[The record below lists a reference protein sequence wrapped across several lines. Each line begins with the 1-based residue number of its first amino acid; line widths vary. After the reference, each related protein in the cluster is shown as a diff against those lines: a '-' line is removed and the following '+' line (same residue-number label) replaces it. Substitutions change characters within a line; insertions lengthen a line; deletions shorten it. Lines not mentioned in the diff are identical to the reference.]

1 MRHTPPPRQGS
12 LFAAIV
18 RTLGSHE
25 PAARLQKIDVALGFI
40 GFFVLFSVIKTA
52 ASTLQGVPSAPESL
66 VAAIFV
72 GLGYMMWRRREALV
86 RRINQPSL
94 TTDRPARSCR

>member
-1 MRHTPPPRQGS
+1 MRRPPPPSQGS

-18 RTLGSHE
+18 RTVGSHE

-52 ASTLQGVPSAPESL
+52 ASTLRGVPSAPEAL
-66 VAAIFV
+66 VAAMFV
-72 GLGYMMWRRREALV
+72 GLGYMLWRRREALV
-86 RRINQPSL
+86 RRINH
-94 TTDRPARSCR
+94 